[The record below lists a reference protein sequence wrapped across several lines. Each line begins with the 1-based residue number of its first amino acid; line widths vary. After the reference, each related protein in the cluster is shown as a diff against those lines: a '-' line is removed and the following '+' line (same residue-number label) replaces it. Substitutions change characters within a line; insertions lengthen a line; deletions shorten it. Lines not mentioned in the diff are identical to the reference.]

1 MAKQP
6 RRRFGDDDG
15 STVES
20 PLVPEPTPKPRVVE
34 PVAAP
39 IPPSQPRVQIRNLR
53 DQLIECSV
61 LSEDGTSVPVR
72 LMARGVS
79 TPYYETQ
86 IDTYTRGLADRGIL
100 KIEPAR

>member
-6 RRRFGDDDG
+6 RRRFGDDEG

-20 PLVPEPTPKPRVVE
+20 PLVPVPAPKPRVTE
-34 PVAAP
+34 PQAP
-39 IPPSQPRVQIRNLR
+39 PPPQPKVQIRNLR
-53 DQLIECSV
+53 DQLTECSV
-61 LSEDGTSVPVR
+61 LSEDGSSVPVR

-86 IDTYTRGLADRGIL
+86 IDAYTRGLADRGIL

>member
-6 RRRFGDDDG
+6 RRRFGDDEG
-15 STVES
+15 STVEL
-20 PLVPEPTPKPRVVE
+20 PLVPAPVPKPRVVE
-34 PVAAP
+34 PVA
-39 IPPSQPRVQIRNLR
+39 PPPQPKVQIRNLR

-61 LSEDGTSVPVR
+61 LSEDGSSVPVR

-86 IDTYTRGLADRGIL
+86 IDAYTRGLADRGIL